1 MKKIFRFSS
10 NTDVSSKNL
19 NFLKLKNYSNRDKIR
34 DKLDK
39 FVRRPIYNF
48 IYKDFFKFQNYQIN
62 HVLPSK
68 GFSILERRKKLNKIK
83 EIKNKTILNIGC
95 GNAFDYHHWFKFEP
109 KKIVGIDILNY
120 KTSWQTVKKFVK
132 DEKID
137 TDVEFYKLDIVKFNY
152 KEKFDFI
159 VSDAVFEHCK
169 DFPKV
174 IKKCYKLLKKNGILY
189 ASYGGPL
196 WYTYGGDHFSGRD
209 DIFNGFN
216 HLLLN
221 KKKYKAYF
229 NKNVRSLEYELNE
242 GGGGGVLVQ
251 KNLFSK
257 LSGNEYMKFFSQNNF
272 FSVKT
277 YVEFCP
283 IGYKLVKKNKTLR
296 DKLAQ
301 KNPNIDMENYYLKTH
316 IVYLKKK

>member
-1 MKKIFRFSS
+1 M
-10 NTDVSSKNL
+10 
-19 NFLKLKNYSNRDKIR
+19 
-34 DKLDK
+34 
-39 FVRRPIYNF
+39 
-48 IYKDFFKFQNYQIN
+48 
-62 HVLPSK
+62 
-68 GFSILERRKKLNKIK
+68 
-83 EIKNKTILNIGC
+83 NIGC
-95 GNAFDYHHWFKFEP
+95 GNAFDYHHWFKFDP
-109 KKIVGIDILNY
+109 KKIVGIDVLNY

-132 DEKID
+132 DEKIN
-137 TDVEFYKLDIVKFNY
+137 TEVEFYKLDIVNFQY

-169 DFPKV
+169 DFPRV
-174 IKKCYKLLKKNGILY
+174 INKCYKLLKKNGILY

-209 DIFNGFN
+209 NILNGFN

-229 NKNVRSLEYELNE
+229 NKNVRSLEYELYE
-242 GGGGGVLVQ
+242 GGGGGVLVK

-272 FSVKT
+272 FSIKT

-283 IGYKLVKKNKTLR
+283 IGYKLIKKNKILR
-296 DKLAQ
+296 DLLTQ
-301 KNPNIDMENYYLKTH
+301 KNPNIDIENYYLKTH
-316 IVYLKKK
+316 IVYFKKK